1 MSNRELALKLA
12 TEFCVSHG
20 TWDVLPTAQIF
31 LDFLEEKPKIS
42 VPEFVV
48 SKDPKSFMK
57 KLFITTPYDGII
69 PFKTSEKQDRIF
81 EFLTGYQNSIIKTK
95 DRQAGL
101 TTILSAYALWYCL
114 FNSNKKVFIISEN
127 HSMAQYTIK
136 NILEILSH
144 SNIEYSMYDKYS
156 ITFKN
161 GTKLFSRA
169 ASSDT
174 LRGYSIDMLIV
185 QDYKYISHKYCED
198 LWNSMWPAI
207 TSKEGKIIF
216 GSFDGEL
223 SPFDNLLSQF
233 PVLTV

>member
-12 TEFCVSHG
+12 TDFCVSHG
-20 TWDVLPTAQIF
+20 TWDVLDTAKTF
-31 LDFLEEKPKIS
+31 LDFLEEKEVL
-42 VPEFVV
+42 VPEFRID
-48 SKDPKSFMK
+48 SDPKTFMK
-57 KLFITTPYDGII
+57 KLFITTAYDGII
-69 PFKTSEKQDRIF
+69 PFKTTEKQDRIL
-81 EFLTGYQNSIIKTK
+81 EFLTGYQNSIVKTK

-144 SNIEYSMYDKYS
+144 SNIKWDKCDKNS
-156 ITFKN
+156 ITFLN

-169 ASSDT
+169 ASSDP

-185 QDYKYISHKYCED
+185 QDYKYISHKYCEEIY
-198 LWNSMWPAI
+198 SSIWPA
-207 TSKEGKIIF
+207 TKNDGKIIL
-216 GSFDGEL
+216 GSFDGEV
-223 SPFDNLLSQF
+223 SPFDSIFSKF